1 MIENITSTGID
12 LRWSQEAH
20 DFIKGFTITAIY
32 MGSCNDFSNI
42 PHIFSYLALTRQANI
57 AGLQEFS
64 SYSIMITV
72 FNDAGSNFS
81 QKIITTNSSGK

>member
-12 LRWSQEAH
+12 LGWSQEAH
-20 DFIKGFTITAIY
+20 DFIKEFIITATY
-32 MGSCNDFSNI
+32 MAPCNDFSNI
-42 PHIFSYLALTRQANI
+42 PHIFSSSALTRQANI

-64 SYSIMITV
+64 SYSIVITA
-72 FNDAGSNFS
+72 FNDAGNSSS

>member
-20 DFIKGFTITAIY
+20 DFIKGFTITATY
-32 MGSCNDFSNI
+32 MAPCNDFSNI
-42 PHIFSYLALTRQANI
+42 LHNFSYSALTRQANI

-64 SYSIMITV
+64 SYSIVIIA
-72 FNDAGSNFS
+72 FNDAGNNSSN
-81 QKIITTNSSGK
+81 KTITTNSSGR